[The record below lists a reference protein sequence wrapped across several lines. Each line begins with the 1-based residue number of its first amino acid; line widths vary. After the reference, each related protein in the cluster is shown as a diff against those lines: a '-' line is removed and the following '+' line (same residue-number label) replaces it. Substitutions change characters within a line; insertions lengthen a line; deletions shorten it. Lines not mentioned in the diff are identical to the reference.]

1 LTTAPITFRTQA
13 LLSLLPLPPDVLVE
27 LDRTMLNTVLGD
39 ALVLDGAFVMYA
51 ESVMDERLADI
62 ELKLNDV

>member
-1 LTTAPITFRTQA
+1 
-13 LLSLLPLPPDVLVE
+13 
-27 LDRTMLNTVLGD
+27 MLNTVLGD